1 MLKSMTGFGRC
12 EISESNRKIIV
23 EMKSVNHRYLDI
35 AIKMPKKFNLFEAA
49 IRNLLNTY
57 IKRGKVD
64 IYIVCEELSESNYSL
79 KYNSEIAQQYMRY
92 FREMAEQFSI
102 ENDITVSRLSRYP
115 EIFSME
121 EQKLNEE
128 EVFLHLEKT
137 IKGAAEQFVETRTR
151 EGENLKRDLLE
162 KLQNLSVFVEH
173 IEKRSPEV
181 MAEHQKRLEEKVQD
195 LLQDTAIDQNRLL
208 AEVVIYADK
217 TCVDEEIVR
226 LKSHIET
233 MAHTLQQGGS
243 VGRKLDFIVQEMN
256 REANTVLSKSNDLL
270 VAEQGINLKT
280 EIEKIREQIQNI
292 E

>member
-12 EISESNRKIIV
+12 EISENNRKIIV
-23 EMKSVNHRYLDI
+23 EMKSVNHRYMDI
-35 AIKMPKKFNLFEAA
+35 AIKMPKKFNLFESS

-57 IKRGKVD
+57 MKRGKVD
-64 IYIVCEELSESNYSL
+64 VYITCEELSESNYSL
-79 KYNSEIAQQYMRY
+79 TYHPEMAQQYMKY
-92 FREMAEQFSI
+92 FREMEEQFSI

-115 EIFSME
+115 EVFTME

-128 EVFLHLEKT
+128 EVFLQLEKT
-137 IKGAAEQFVETRTR
+137 IKGAAEQFVETRAR

-162 KLQNLSVFVEH
+162 KLQNMAVFVEQ

-181 MAEHQKRLEEKVQD
+181 MDEHQNRLADKVQD

-217 TCVDEEIVR
+217 TCLDEEIVR

-233 MAHTLQQGGS
+233 MAYTLEQGGA
-243 VGRKLDFIVQEMN
+243 VGRKLDFIIQEMN

-270 VAEQGINLKT
+270 VSEQGINLKT